1 MDREAHLEPVLVGD
15 ITGRFYVRAYQR
27 GYRRGEGEVRQL
39 LDDIW
44 ESRDK
49 AYYLQP
55 VVVKKYGDEWE
66 LVDGQQR
73 LTTLFLIFG
82 YMQREGL
89 QNSGAGYSI
98 RYETREGSADYLE
111 APDPELSQQNI
122 DYFHIFSAYN
132 CIRAWFENHGHRRQ
146 FVANAFYGA
155 LFEHVKVIWYE
166 APDDVD
172 ANALFRRLNVGRIP
186 LTDAEL
192 VKAMLLSRGRRDAT
206 DSDRAL
212 EIAAQWDAFE
222 RDLREPEV
230 WAFTSGKPTQDPT
243 HIDLLLDS
251 IAGGPSGRDRAPFH
265 TFNTLR
271 ERISADEEAKTYT
284 FWDQVVEM
292 HGVALGWHA
301 NRDLFHKIGF
311 LIAER
316 VVTFD
321 QLLAVAK
328 GQTKREFDDDLD
340 RRVRDYLKLTRAGL
354 RDLTYQSEKTNRVLF
369 LMNVETIRR
378 RSHSFERYSFREHAT
393 GHWSLEHI
401 HAQSAEGIRRS
412 KDQWRTWLSLHRRA
426 LDALDDVDSARK
438 ESLLVKTDEVLAAPD
453 IKESA
458 FADLEQQLTML
469 LSAAGDAG
477 DAGEEA
483 MHSIANLALLHGG
496 DNSALSNSVF
506 AVKRAEILERDRSGS
521 YIPVCTRDV
530 FLKYYS
536 PANEHQMHFWSARD
550 RQHYLEA
557 METVL
562 ADYLLDDEEA
572 TS

>member
-1 MDREAHLEPVLVGD
+1 VGD
-15 ITGRFYVRAYQR
+15 ITGRFYVPAYQR
-27 GYRRGEGEVRQL
+27 GYRWGEVEVTQL

-55 VVVKKYGDEWE
+55 VVVKKFDKEWE

-73 LTTLFLIFG
+73 LTTLFLIFS

-89 QNSGAGYSI
+89 QNSGAGYSL
-98 RYETREGSADYLE
+98 RYETREGSAGYLE

-122 DYFHIFSAYN
+122 DYFHIFRAYN
-132 CIRAWFENHGHRRQ
+132 CIKEWFEKSGHRRQ
-146 FVANAFYGA
+146 FVANEFYGA
-155 LFEHVKVIWYE
+155 LFEHVQVIWYE

-192 VKAMLLSRGRRDAT
+192 VKAMLLSRGRRDAN

-243 HIDLLLDS
+243 HINLLLDS

-271 ERISADEEAKTYT
+271 ERISADEQAKAYT
-284 FWDQVVEM
+284 LWDQVVEM

-311 LIAER
+311 LIAEH
-316 VVTFD
+316 VVTFG

-328 GQTKREFDDDLD
+328 GKTKTEFEGELD
-340 RRVRDYLKLTRAGL
+340 YRIRDYLKLTRTSL
-354 RDLTYQSEKTNRVLF
+354 RDLTYQNEKTGRVLF

-378 RSHSFERYSFREHAT
+378 RVHSFERYSFREHAT

-401 HAQSAEGIRRS
+401 HAQSAEGIGRS

-426 LDALDDVDSARK
+426 LDALDDVDPARK
-438 ESLLVKTDEVLAAPD
+438 DSLIAETDQVLAAPD
-453 IKESA
+453 IKEST
-458 FADLEQQLTML
+458 FADLEQQFTTL
-469 LSAAGDAG
+469 LSAAG

-506 AVKRAEILERDRSGS
+506 AVKRAEILERDRRGS

-536 PANEHQMHFWSARD
+536 PANEHQMHFWSAMD

-557 METVL
+557 MESVL

>member
-1 MDREAHLEPVLVGD
+1 MDREAQLEPVLVGD
-15 ITGRFYVRAYQR
+15 ITGRFYVPAYQR
-27 GYRRGEGEVRQL
+27 GYRWGEVEVRQL

-44 ESRDK
+44 ESRNK

-73 LTTLFLIFG
+73 LTTLFLIFS

-89 QNSGAGYSI
+89 QNSGAGYSL
-98 RYETREGSADYLE
+98 RYETREGSAEYLK

-122 DYFHIFSAYN
+122 DYFHIFTAYN
-132 CIRAWFENHGHRRQ
+132 CISAWFENHGNRRQ

-155 LFEHVKVIWYE
+155 LFEHVKVIRYE
-166 APDDVD
+166 APDDAD

-192 VKAMLLSRGRRDAT
+192 VKAMLLSRGRRNET

-251 IAGGPSGRDRAPFH
+251 ISGGPSDHRAPFY

-271 ERISADEEAKTYT
+271 ERISADEQAKTYAL
-284 FWDQVVEM
+284 WDQVVEM

-301 NRDLFHKIGF
+301 SRDLFHKIGF

-316 VVTFD
+316 VATFS

-328 GQTKREFDDDLD
+328 GKTKREFEAELD
-340 RRVRDYLKLTRAGL
+340 RRIREYLKLTKASL
-354 RDLTYQSEKTNRVLF
+354 RDLTYQSDKTSRVLF

-378 RSHSFERYSFREHAT
+378 RAHSFERYSFQEHAT

-412 KDQWRTWLSLHRRA
+412 KDQWRTWLNLHSRA
-426 LDALDDVDSARK
+426 LEALDDVDPALKDSVLA
-438 ESLLVKTDEVLAAPD
+438 KTDEVLAATD
-453 IKESA
+453 IKESE
-458 FADLEQQLTML
+458 FEELEQQFTML
-469 LSAAGDAG
+469 LSDAG
-477 DAGEEA
+477 GASEDA
-483 MHSIANLALLHGG
+483 MHSIANLALLQGG

-521 YIPVCTRDV
+521 YVPVCTRDV

-536 PANEHQMHFWSARD
+536 PANEHQMHFWSTRD
-550 RQHYLEA
+550 RQYYLEA
-557 METVL
+557 MEKVL
-562 ADYLLDDEEA
+562 ADYLLADEEA